1 MSRVEVVCGVLGTLS
16 AARATRSF
24 VVWLVI
30 SEIKLCG
37 HSVSNFWK
45 EIERASVGAHCQ
57 GEDLLPCYYPAAA

>member
-1 MSRVEVVCGVLGTLS
+1 MSRVEVVCGVLSTLS
-16 AARATRSF
+16 AARAARSF
-24 VVWLVI
+24 VAWLI
-30 SEIKLCG
+30 AETKLCG